1 MEKNEMNATFLISMT
16 PWRPLRRWLSA
27 ALTSVGLLAPNP
39 PACAEEATPLESI
52 QILSGNY
59 RRGGNVGAIGHLG
72 GVPVSIPKE
81 FAKFLEYDGDPGFL
95 EKRKEPA
102 PKRTFESGIC
112 SFGFDIRYPDMMPV
126 NAQTWE
132 EKRKAHRYTTMWV
145 HVGVRSNSAYQD
157 RSKARMAISAKAL
170 LKSEALLYHHEKQQ
184 EKVHG
189 LTAYIPTK
197 VDLSRRE
204 MGSNLDR
211 NVYFHYLKNGDVDA
225 YIACSNRNHEAA
237 PCSHRF
243 DLAPELKVSVDVSY
257 RKGMLPYWREIQDGV
272 SKVLLGFRVDA
283 PKAPSAQPHSSP
295 SSLPQTQE

>member
-1 MEKNEMNATFLISMT
+1 MSLTPLIR
-16 PWRPLRRWLSA
+16 WLRRWLPA
-27 ALTSVGLLAPNP
+27 MLMGVGLLALNLS
-39 PACAEEATPLESI
+39 AGAEEATPLESI
-52 QILSGNY
+52 QIMSGNY
-59 RRGGNVGAIGHLG
+59 RKGGNVGAIGHLG

-95 EKRKEPA
+95 EKRKGPI

-126 NAQTWE
+126 NERTWQD
-132 EKRKAHRYTTMWV
+132 KRKAHRYTTMWL

-157 RSKARMAISAKAL
+157 RSKDKMAISAKAL
-170 LKSEALLYHHEKQQ
+170 LKSEALLHHHEEQQ
-184 EKVHG
+184 EKVHD
-189 LTAYIPTK
+189 LTAYIPVN

-204 MGSNLDR
+204 MGWNNDK
-211 NVYFHYLKNGDVDA
+211 NVYIHYLENGDVDA

-237 PCSHRF
+237 PCKHRF

-257 RKGMLPYWREIQDGV
+257 RKGMLPYWREIQYGV
-272 SKVLLGFRVDA
+272 SKVLLGFRTDA
-283 PKAPSAQPHSSP
+283 SKPPSAQPLSSQ